1 MDDNVNNYDDK
12 KEVSLPLS
20 NWIAMCENNIYIYA
34 KQQMSQS
41 GIPVDLQPTVMKCVL
56 LKMQQD
62 YINALVN
69 QNAELLLN
77 GKEVQQR
84 GDSDR

>member
-1 MDDNVNNYDDK
+1 MDNKNSV
-12 KEVSLPLS
+12 ELPLS

-69 QNAELLLN
+69 QNAELTIN
-77 GKEVQQR
+77 NSG
-84 GDSDR
+84 GNDDNDSG

>member
-1 MDDNVNNYDDK
+1 MDNKNSV
-12 KEVSLPLS
+12 ELPLS

-69 QNAELLLN
+69 QNAELTIN
-77 GKEVQQR
+77 NSG
-84 GDSDR
+84 GNDDNDTG

>member
-1 MDDNVNNYDDK
+1 MDNKNSV
-12 KEVSLPLS
+12 ELPLS

-69 QNAELLLN
+69 QNAELILDR
-77 GKEVQQR
+77 KEESENDT
-84 GDSDR
+84 G

>member
-1 MDDNVNNYDDK
+1 MDNKNSV
-12 KEVSLPLS
+12 ELPLS

-69 QNAELLLN
+69 QNAELIIN
-77 GKEVQQR
+77 NSG
-84 GDSDR
+84 GNDDNDSG

>member
-1 MDDNVNNYDDK
+1 MDNKNSV
-12 KEVSLPLS
+12 ELPLS

-69 QNAELLLN
+69 QNAELTIN
-77 GKEVQQR
+77 NSG
-84 GDSDR
+84 GNNDNDTG

>member
-1 MDDNVNNYDDK
+1 MDKMTNKN
-12 KEVSLPLS
+12 EVDMPLS
-20 NWIAMCENNIYIYA
+20 NWFALCENNIYNFA

-62 YINALVN
+62 YIDVLVN
-69 QNAELLLN
+69 QNAELIIN
-77 GKEVQQR
+77 NSG
-84 GDSDR
+84 GNNDNDTS